1 MDRTQAAGGL
11 IGVVFGV
18 VLSWSAMS
26 DPQVVRDALL
36 FEDGY
41 LFAFFASAVLT
52 ATAGQHLVRRFRRRA
67 LLTGGPIGWRSDAP
81 QRRHIAGSLVFGLG
95 WGVTGVCPGPIA
107 TQIGQG
113 VPWALFTL
121 SGVLIGVAL
130 FLRGRVPETEPA
142 SDAV

>member
-1 MDRTQAAGGL
+1 MGRTQVAGGL

-36 FEDGY
+36 FEDAY
-41 LFAFFASAVLT
+41 LYAFFASAVIT
-52 ATAGQHLVRRFRRRA
+52 ATAGQHLVRRHQRRA
-67 LLTGGPIGWRSDAP
+67 LLSGDPIGWRSDAP
-81 QRRHIAGSLVFGLG
+81 RRRHIVGSVIFGLG

-113 VPWALFTL
+113 VPWALFTVT
-121 SGVLIGVAL
+121 GVVAGVVL
-130 FLRGRVPETEPA
+130 FLRRRLPETEPA
-142 SDAV
+142 TDPV

>member
-1 MDRTQAAGGL
+1 MGRTQMAGGL

-26 DPQVVRDALL
+26 DPQVVREALL

-52 ATAGQHLVRRFRRRA
+52 ATAGQHLVRRFQRRA
-67 LLTGGPIGWRSDAP
+67 LLSGDPIGWRSDAP
-81 QRRHIAGSLVFGLG
+81 RRRHIAGSLIFGLG
-95 WGVTGVCPGPIA
+95 WGVTGVCPGPLA
-107 TQIGQG
+107 TQLGQG

-121 SGVLIGVAL
+121 VGVVGGVIL
-130 FLRGRVPETEPA
+130 FMRRRLPETEPA
-142 SDAV
+142 ADPA